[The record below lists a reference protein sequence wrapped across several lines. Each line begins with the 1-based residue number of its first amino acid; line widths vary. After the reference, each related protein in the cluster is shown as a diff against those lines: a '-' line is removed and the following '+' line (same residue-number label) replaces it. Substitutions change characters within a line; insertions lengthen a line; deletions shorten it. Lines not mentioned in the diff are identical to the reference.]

1 MSEPEDRRRDGGDEN
16 RGPDAVPPWDPSQAA
31 GTGTPTDRPTG
42 GWQSPGGPS
51 STGQA
56 PPSGPVPPSGPRHP
70 GSVPPPRRP
79 GDPWGFGGTLAAPRP
94 GIVPLRPLALG
105 ELLDGAYQYIRA
117 HPRVV
122 LGISAVVAVVT
133 VLIQAPFQASFGTS
147 LESLVSTSGTS
158 APRLD
163 QLGGVLGGAVSLA
176 GVGFLISLLANTVL
190 TGLLVV
196 VLSRSVLGVAVDARE
211 CWNAARPRL
220 AGLLGVVALVAVLTL
235 LAFFVPLIP
244 AGLLALLGAPTG
256 ATAALAVLGLLAG
269 IVLAVLVAVGLALAA
284 PAYVL
289 EGISVTTALTR
300 SRTLVAGRF
309 WPVLGILVL
318 TAIIVTIVAGIVG
331 IPFGVVAGAVGA
343 AAGETNPYAPLPLLI
358 TSIGTVVGATL
369 TTPFQAGVTGLL
381 YIDQRMRREGFDI
394 ELQRAARE
402 QG

>member
-1 MSEPEDRRRDGGDEN
+1 MSEPEDRRRTDGDEG
-16 RGPDAVPPWDPSQAA
+16 RGPDAVPPWDPSRTA
-31 GTGTPTDRPTG
+31 GPDAPADRPTTG
-42 GWQSPGGPS
+42 GWQSPGGPV
-51 STGQA
+51 
-56 PPSGPVPPSGPRHP
+56 PPSAPVPPA
-70 GSVPPPRRP
+70 GSPPPGRP
-79 GDPWGFGGTLAAPRP
+79 GDPWGFGGALAAPRP

-122 LGISAVVAVVT
+122 LGISAVVAVIT
-133 VLIQAPFQASFGTS
+133 VLIQSPFQASFGTS
-147 LESLVSTSGTS
+147 LEAFVGPGGGTRTVN
-158 APRLD
+158 PD
-163 QLGGVLGGAVSLA
+163 QLGGLLGDAVPLA
-176 GVGFLISLLANTVL
+176 GVGVLVSLLSNTVL

-196 VLSRSVLGVAVDARE
+196 VLSRSVLGAPVDARE

-220 AGLLGVVALVAVLTL
+220 PGLLGVVVLVALLTVV
-235 LAFFVPLIP
+235 AFAVPLIP
-244 AGLLALLGAPTG
+244 AGLLALFGAPPG
-256 ATAALAVLGLLAG
+256 AIAALVVLGLIAG
-269 IVLAVLVAVGLALAA
+269 AVLAVLVAVVLALAA

-289 EGISVTTALTR
+289 EGISATTALRR
-300 SRTLVAGRF
+300 SRTLVQGRF

-318 TAIIVTIVAGIVG
+318 AAIIVAVVAGVVG
-331 IPFGVVAGAVGA
+331 IPFGVIAGAAGS
-343 AAGETNPYAPLPLLI
+343 AAGQTNPYAPLPLLI